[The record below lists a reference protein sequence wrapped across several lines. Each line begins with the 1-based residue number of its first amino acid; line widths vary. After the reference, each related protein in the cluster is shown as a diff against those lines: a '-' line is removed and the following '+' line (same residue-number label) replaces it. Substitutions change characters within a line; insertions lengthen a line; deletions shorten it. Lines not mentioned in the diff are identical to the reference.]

1 MPEGG
6 FVKRFRSSALRTVLA
21 AALAVTGSVAVIRIG
36 TATAADPPSGAPA
49 AAVRLDGLVQHNP
62 GARKLAPNAVRLA
75 DGAVLSFPLT
85 GVAEDKCSYEDV
97 CLFEHEDFGGE
108 RLRFSLCMVYELRNY
123 KLSDGRLWST
133 QVSSVINR
141 LPAGSWAYLW
151 HMGGALPAEEGMAK
165 WELLHSSR
173 AAAADQPAQQFPSVG
188 WSDRAEAVKPARVP
202 TSQCL

>member
-1 MPEGG
+1 M
-6 FVKRFRSSALRTVLA
+6 KRSRLSALRTVLA
-21 AALAVTGSVAVIRIG
+21 AVLAVAGSVAVVRIG
-36 TATAADPPSGAPA
+36 A
-49 AAVRLDGLVQHNP
+49 AAAAGPRSEARAAAARLDRLVRHNP
-62 GARKLAPNAVRLA
+62 GARTLAPNAVRLA
-75 DGAVLSFPLT
+75 DGVVLSFPAA

-97 CLFEHEDFGGE
+97 CLFEHADFGGE

-151 HMGGALPAEEGMAK
+151 HKGGAPPAESGMAK

-173 AAAADQPAQQFPSVG
+173 AAAADQPAQQFPAVG
-188 WSDRAEAVKPARVP
+188 WNDRAEVVKPARVP